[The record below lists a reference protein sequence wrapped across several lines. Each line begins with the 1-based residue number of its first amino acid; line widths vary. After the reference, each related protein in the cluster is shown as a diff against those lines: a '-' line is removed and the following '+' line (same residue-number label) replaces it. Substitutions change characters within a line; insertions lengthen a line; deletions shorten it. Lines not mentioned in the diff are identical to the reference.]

1 MMYTIGTIIAAVFTA
16 IAITLEVI
24 LLGPIALE
32 LIRETIAD
40 IRARRNQEEE

>member
-1 MMYTIGTIIAAVFTA
+1 MLYTIGTIIAVVSTI

-32 LIRETIAD
+32 LIQETIAD
-40 IRARRNQEEE
+40 IRASRNQEEE